1 MLRFSYKRIALTVFV
16 FYAVLLFLWL
26 KTRDG
31 PLLYYQSADDDEES
45 LQSIKNT
52 TLGVTIRLDSA
63 VVYYLLVYCYHF
75 CFWNADM
82 ILVS

>member
-1 MLRFSYKRIALTVFV
+1 MFV

-52 TLGVTIRLDSA
+52 TLGVSMRRWTLQ
-63 VVYYLLVYCYHF
+63 
-75 CFWNADM
+75 
-82 ILVS
+82 

>member
-31 PLLYYQSADDDEES
+31 PLLYYQSADDDES

-52 TLGVTIRLDSA
+52 TLGVSMRRWTLQ
-63 VVYYLLVYCYHF
+63 
-75 CFWNADM
+75 
-82 ILVS
+82 

>member
-31 PLLYYQSADDDEES
+31 PLLYYRSADEDEES

-52 TLGVTIRLDSA
+52 TLGVTIRWTL
-63 VVYYLLVYCYHF
+63 Y
-75 CFWNADM
+75 
-82 ILVS
+82 